1 MLKKI
6 FKTIA
11 FLSLSMCLTVNANTV
26 RALAVVPTN
35 QTIRLKGTYCNENR
49 IKIYAN
55 GKGYMRLIS
64 HDKLAEA
71 AEDIRKAVQLVNK
84 IQSYMFSALS
94 FGGIF
99 KLGPL
104 GGVVKFFQKASEEK
118 AVKDKFK
125 EYSDLSRGSGS
136 CGIIMYFDK
145 VGDKYE
151 HTKTDAQGATFFV

>member
-1 MLKKI
+1 
-6 FKTIA
+6 
-11 FLSLSMCLTVNANTV
+11 
-26 RALAVVPTN
+26 
-35 QTIRLKGTYCNENR
+35 
-49 IKIYAN
+49 
-55 GKGYMRLIS
+55 MRLIS

-84 IQSYMFSALS
+84 VQSYMFTVLS
-94 FGGIF
+94 LGGIC

-125 EYSDLSRGSGS
+125 EYSELSKGSGS

-145 VGDKYE
+145 VGDKYQ
-151 HTKTDAQGATFFV
+151 HTETAAQGATFFV